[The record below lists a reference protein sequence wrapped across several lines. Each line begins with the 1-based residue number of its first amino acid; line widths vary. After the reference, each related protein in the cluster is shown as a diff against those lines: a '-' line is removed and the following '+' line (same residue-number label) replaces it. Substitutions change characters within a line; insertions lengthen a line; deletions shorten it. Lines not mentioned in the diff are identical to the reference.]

1 MSQLPPVVI
10 VKGVGAGRL
19 FLGATGWT
27 ALRTGALSF
36 ETEPQARDW
45 LSNGAAPKTVE
56 GATVARVEHEIENPG
71 QPTHAAEYDPSEAA

>member
-10 VKGVGAGRL
+10 VKGTGQERR

-27 ALRTGALSF
+27 AHRTGALSF

-45 LSNGAAPKTVE
+45 LASLTKGTE

-71 QPTHAAEYDPSEAA
+71 QPPHRSEYDPSEAA